1 MTDHRDHAACCN
13 IENLAQRENSIYQ
26 VPNGLFSLFSWFVVT
41 PRLWLTFDSGHT
53 RKMQKISNVLNRAE
67 GLWLM
72 RVCDWLVEK
81 RRAFR
86 VLLYQD
92 SPGTDPSSSSWIH
105 SMKEKCNSRFSLDP
119 LSMSPE
125 LSMTIDY
132 GPPGV
137 MQWSLHKRRVRPI
150 RCHGLCTQLGSNLLL
165 PHEPWVDKT
174 V

>member
-1 MTDHRDHAACCN
+1 MLHVAILKTWHSVKIQCTKFPIDCLACFLGLLLHSGYDWFLILDPLERCRKY
-13 IENLAQRENSIYQ
+13 QMCSIKLGF
-26 VPNGLFSLFSWFVVT
+26 VING
-41 PRLWLTFDSGHT
+41 
-53 RKMQKISNVLNRAE
+53 
-67 GLWLM
+67 GLWLIGGK
-72 RVCDWLVEK
+72 EEF
-81 RRAFR
+81 FR
-86 VLLYQD
+86 VLFYQD

-119 LSMSPE
+119 LSMPPE

-137 MQWSLHKRRVRPI
+137 MQWSLHKRRVWPI

-165 PHEPWVDKT
+165 PHEPWADKT

>member
-1 MTDHRDHAACCN
+1 MLHVAILKTWHSVKIQCTKFPIDYLACF
-13 IENLAQRENSIYQ
+13 L
-26 VPNGLFSLFSWFVVT
+26 GLLSH
-41 PRLWLTFDSGHT
+41 SGY
-53 RKMQKISNVLNRAE
+53 
-67 GLWLM
+67 
-72 RVCDWLVEK
+72 DWLLILNPLENIKCAQWGWGFVIDWRT
-81 RRAFR
+81 RRIFR
-86 VLLYQD
+86 VLFYQD

-137 MQWSLHKRRVRPI
+137 MQWSLHKRRVWPI